1 MEEKRYVFSLTES
14 SRSGEK
20 KSNLKQKRE
29 IRAKLHFG
37 DVDGA
42 KGY

>member
-1 MEEKRYVFSLTES
+1 MEEKRYLFSLTES
-14 SRSGEK
+14 PRSGEK

-29 IRAKLHFG
+29 IRAKLNVG